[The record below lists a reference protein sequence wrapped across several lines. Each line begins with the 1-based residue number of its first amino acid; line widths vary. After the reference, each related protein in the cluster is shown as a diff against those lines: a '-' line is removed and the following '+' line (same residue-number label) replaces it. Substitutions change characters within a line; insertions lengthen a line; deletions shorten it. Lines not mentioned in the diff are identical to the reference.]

1 MTQRNKNKGL
11 RIGYANAKKGQE
23 EINEKKYPN
32 INLFF
37 SENRPKFILR
47 GFE

>member
-11 RIGYANAKKGQE
+11 RTGYANAKKGQE
-23 EINEKKYPN
+23 EINEKYPK